1 MKKTLLLFILVFSII
16 FMGCVS
22 SSTTVDRTATDE
34 VIDLSGRWND
44 TDSRLTS
51 EQMISDCL
59 SRPWLPNFTNE
70 NGRKP
75 IVIIGDVKN
84 ESSEHINETS
94 FIKDIERELINSGL
108 VRFVASD
115 AMRDQLRAEK
125 VDQASFATEETAA
138 RIAAETG
145 ADFML
150 LGTISS
156 ITDAV
161 EGKKIVFYQ
170 IDMELIHLQTHEKVW
185 IGSKEIKKLI
195 ERDSAGW

>member
-1 MKKTLLLFILVFSII
+1 MKKTIILFILVFSII

-22 SSTTVDRTATDE
+22 STTVNRTATDE
-34 VIDLSGRWND
+34 VADLSGRWNI

-51 EQMISDCL
+51 EAMISDCL
-59 SRPWLPNFTNE
+59 SRPWLQNFNNE
-70 NGRKP
+70 MGRKP
-75 IVIIGDVKN
+75 VVIVGDVKN
-84 ESSEHINETS
+84 KSSEHIDETI
-94 FIKDIERELINSGL
+94 FIKDMERELINSGL

-115 AMRDQLRAEK
+115 SMRDQLRSEK
-125 VDQASFATEETAA
+125 VDMASFATEETAA

-161 EGKKIVFYQ
+161 EGKKYVTFQ
-170 IDMELIHLQTHEKVW
+170 VDLELIRLETHEKVW
-185 IGSKEIKKLI
+185 IGSKEITKLI
-195 ERDSAGW
+195 EQASAGW